1 MKRVNKMVFDRVKLK
16 MMMKLINELAPDM
29 EFKIVEKAKFDGKVW
44 MAFLMRDKEEKKAE
58 KDERC
63 ADHH

>member
-1 MKRVNKMVFDRVKLK
+1 MVVRLVFDRVKLK

-44 MAFLMRDKEEKKAE
+44 MAFLMRDKDEKKAE
-58 KDERC
+58 KNDMRKL
-63 ADHH
+63 

>member
-1 MKRVNKMVFDRVKLK
+1 MVFNRIKLK
-16 MMMKLINELAPDM
+16 AMMKLINELAPDM

-58 KDERC
+58 EDKG
-63 ADHH
+63 

>member
-1 MKRVNKMVFDRVKLK
+1 MVLDRVKLK

-44 MAFLMRDKEEKKAE
+44 MAFLMRDKEKKAE
-58 KDERC
+58 KDEQARE
-63 ADHH
+63 APTT